1 MKVAIAGAAGRMG
14 KQVIKEIQDTG
25 EMYISVAVDNN
36 SSVIG
41 KDAGEIAGIGKI
53 GVNIEDHLLPEKF
66 DLLIDF
72 TMPSATLKHIEICR
86 HFKKKMIIGTTGFNN
101 ESFIKILKL
110 ASHDIAIV
118 YTVNFSIGIN
128 LMLML
133 LEHTTR
139 ILGEK
144 SNIEIMEIHH
154 RHKKDTPSGTSL
166 VMGQLIASTLG
177 YNLKE
182 CDMFYRNSNHS
193 EEKKKIKFS
202 SFRVG
207 DIIGEHTVIFLTPE
221 GEQIEIIH
229 KAYNRRIFAN
239 GVLQAAKWIKG
250 KVPGLYNMQD
260 VVKIKYKNN

>member
-25 EMYISVAVDNN
+25 EMYISGALDNN

-41 KDAGEIAGIGKI
+41 QDAGEIAGIGKI

-72 TMPSATLKHIEICR
+72 TMPEATLKHIEICR
-86 HFKKKMIIGTTGFNN
+86 QFKKNMIIGTTGFNN
-101 ESFIKILKL
+101 ESFLKILKL
-110 ASHDIAIV
+110 ACHDIAII

-133 LEHTTR
+133 LKQTTR

-144 SNIEIMEIHH
+144 SDIEIMEIHH
-154 RHKKDTPSGTSL
+154 RNKKDTPSGTSL

-177 YNLKE
+177 FNLKE
-182 CDMFYRNSNHS
+182 CAFFSQNRNNHS
-193 EEKKKIKFS
+193 KEKKKIRFCS
-202 SFRVG
+202 LRSG

-221 GEQIEIIH
+221 GEKIEIIH
-229 KAYNRRIFAN
+229 KAYNRRIFAK

-250 KVPGLYNMQD
+250 KGRGLYNMQD
-260 VVKIKYKNN
+260 VMKG

>member
-25 EMYISVAVDNN
+25 EMYISVALDNN

-53 GVNIEDHLLPEKF
+53 GVKIEDHLLPENF

-72 TMPSATLKHIEICR
+72 TIPEATLKHIKICR
-86 HFKKKMIIGTTGFNN
+86 QFKKNMIIGTTGFNN

-144 SNIEIMEIHH
+144 SDIEIMEIHH
-154 RHKKDTPSGTSL
+154 RHKKDTPSGTAL
-166 VMGQLIASTLG
+166 VMGELIASTLG

-182 CDMFYRNSNHS
+182 CAVFSRNNHS

-202 SFRVG
+202 SLRYG

-250 KVPGLYNMQD
+250 KVRGLYNMRD
-260 VVKIKYKNN
+260 VVKG